1 MSTTPS
7 TLERVRPHSVPICI
21 LAVVVT
27 AAVVVPPLVLDV
39 TPRTDAI
46 AAAVLILAVTSTAP
60 YAVAV
65 AVLTLPFQFLG
76 LASYA
81 SPRTV
86 PEDGRPSLVD
96 ALRHAAAGFAYVL
109 AAGAVGG
116 IGVGVDIA
124 SSSGASTPPTG
135 VPFTHLAGGVVGLVF
150 VALQL
155 WRHDDPVGDLETR
168 TVLGTVALGLLL
180 VPTGRVALW
189 LFGRGSPL

>member
-1 MSTTPS
+1 MSDSPS
-7 TLERVRPHSVPICI
+7 TLERFRPHSVPVCI
-21 LAVVVT
+21 LAVVVAT
-27 AAVVVPPLVLDV
+27 AVVVPPLVLDL
-39 TPRTDAI
+39 TPRTYAI

-96 ALRHAAAGFAYVL
+96 SLRHAAAGFAYVL

-116 IGVGVDIA
+116 IGVGVDVA
-124 SSSGASTPPTG
+124 SSSSASTPPAG
-135 VPFTHLAGGVVGLVF
+135 VPFTYFAGGVVGLVF

-155 WRHDDPVGDLETR
+155 WRHDVPAGDLETR
-168 TVLGTVALGLLL
+168 TVLGTVVLGLFLL
-180 VPTGRVALW
+180 PAGPVALL
-189 LFGRGSPL
+189 LFGGI

>member
-1 MSTTPS
+1 MPS
-7 TLERVRPHSVPICI
+7 VLERFRPHSVPVCI
-21 LAVVVT
+21 LAVVVA

-39 TPRTDAI
+39 TPRTYAI

-86 PEDGRPSLVD
+86 PDDERPSLAD

-116 IGVGVDIA
+116 IGVGVDVA
-124 SSSGASTPPTG
+124 SSSSASTPPAG
-135 VPFTHLAGGVVGLVF
+135 VPFTYLAGGVVGLVF
-150 VALQL
+150 VGLQL
-155 WRHDDPVGDLETR
+155 WRSDAPVGDLDAR
-168 TVLGTVALGLLL
+168 TVLGTVGFGLLL
-180 VPTGRVALW
+180 VPTGHVAL
-189 LFGRGSPL
+189 LVFESGSPF

>member
-7 TLERVRPHSVPICI
+7 TLERVRPHSVPVCI
-21 LAVVVT
+21 LTVVVT
-27 AAVVVPPLVLDV
+27 AAVVVPPLVLDL
-39 TPRTDAI
+39 TPKTYAI

-65 AVLTLPFQFLG
+65 AVLTLPFQFIG

-116 IGVGVDIA
+116 IGVGVDVA

-135 VPFTHLAGGVVGLVF
+135 VPFTHLAGGVVGLTF

-155 WRHDDPVGDLETR
+155 WRHDDPVGNLETR
-168 TVLGTVALGLLL
+168 TVLGTIALGLPL
-180 VPTGRVALW
+180 VPAGRVALW
-189 LFGRGSPL
+189 LFGRWPLL